1 MKKLRLAFAVAATVA
16 SAVGAAAQDYPA
28 PKEGD
33 WVARDFRFHTGE
45 VTPDLRIHY
54 TTIGEPSGQPVL
66 ILHGTTQS
74 GTAMLSPTF
83 AGELF
88 TNGIPTQRDVEPQL
102 DDATLA
108 IEIIDGTKREIPI

>member
-1 MKKLRLAFAVAATVA
+1 
-16 SAVGAAAQDYPA
+16 
-28 PKEGD
+28 
-33 WVARDFRFHTGE
+33 
-45 VTPDLRIHY
+45 
-54 TTIGEPSGQPVL
+54 
-66 ILHGTTQS
+66 
-74 GTAMLSPTF
+74 MLSPTF